1 MKGTYKMSN
10 LFEQLL
16 RSNFRCG
23 RMLNS
28 RTLDLAGWAGM
39 CAARSVVI

>member
-1 MKGTYKMSN
+1 MKF

-23 RMLNS
+23 RMLHS
-28 RTLDLAGWAGM
+28 RTVCSSGGSDAPKCKAK
-39 CAARSVVI
+39 RV